1 MKNTVINIL
10 RILFCIIFASMAIFV
25 FFHPKKSQTNI
36 LKAVLSNSKEDT
48 TLINL
53 SNKHSGRFN
62 VIFESDDMTQADA
75 AQKEFL
81 KLTDKSSLQPD
92 ISSGEEISDLLE
104 LYKTHH
110 KKLLSQKT
118 RTELKND
125 NYELIKKESLERLYN
140 PMSINLLPLE
150 EDPFLLFSD
159 YLGMLSQQ
167 NTGDLYELD
176 GKYYTILKLTFK
188 KDISLSPTLLNLE
201 MPKIIKTKEQIEQK
215 YKGTN
220 IFLTGTPVHTYY
232 ASSKSMKEINLICLL
247 SSLFIILIC
256 KFYFRSFK
264 LLLPIALSLSLG
276 MLCGYMLTSIFF
288 DSIHILTFVF
298 SSTLIGICVD
308 YSLHYFAHNNDLKL
322 IFKSLTMSMLTT
334 VCAFLILMFSS
345 IELLKQ
351 ISVFTSGGLFCVYLF
366 VVLFYPILCKNIKPT
381 PANLDIFTPFNKVPQ
396 KIKII
401 SASTLLLIAC
411 AGLFKISFNDSI
423 TDMYRPP
430 KFLANAE
437 ALYNKLNKNNSS
449 PLFLLIKGD
458 NLQEILEAEETATK
472 DLDQNSFSSLSKFL
486 PSIKQQK
493 ENNLLINT
501 LYKKELNNYAAFLP
515 QNIRTN
521 LLNTSDEQEY
531 LTYDK
536 LKLPVLKDFMVDD
549 HTSIIILQN
558 ETSQKLKNSQNNKN
572 LKFIDLKNDISNKI
586 KHCRTSCLKLILP
599 AVLILFAILSIIY
612 KPKNAAKIILPPLLA
627 GLFVIGILSLSNRQI
642 NLFHI
647 LSLFLIAGFS
657 LDYSIFR
664 YNSTKNQTTPHL
676 KSNWAVLISCATT
689 VFSFFLLAMTS
700 FRLISSLGFILS
712 LGLTSSYILSL
723 VLMPD
728 TSAPSPKASDNI

>member
-10 RILFCIIFASMAIFV
+10 RILFCIIFASMAISV

-48 TLINL
+48 TLVNL

-62 VIFESDDMTQADA
+62 VIFESEDMFNADA

-81 KLTDKSSLQPD
+81 QLTDKSSLQPD
-92 ISSGEEISDLLE
+92 IAAGEKIADILE
-104 LYKTHH
+104 VYKTHH

-118 RTELKND
+118 RTELKNN

-140 PMSINLLPLE
+140 PMSISLLPLE
-150 EDPFLLFSD
+150 EDPFVLFSD
-159 YLGMLSQQ
+159 YLSMLSQQ
-167 NTGDLYELD
+167 NTGDLYEID
-176 GKYYTILKLTFK
+176 GKYYTILKLTLK

-201 MPKIIKTKEQIEQK
+201 MPKIINTKEKIEQK
-215 YKGTN
+215 YKDTK
-220 IFLTGTPVHTYY
+220 IYLTGSPVHTYY

-264 LLLPIALSLSLG
+264 LLLPIMLSLSLG
-276 MLCGYMLTSIFF
+276 MLCGYLLTSIFF

-308 YSLHYFAHNNDLKL
+308 YSLHYFAHDNDIKL

-366 VVLFYPILCKNIKPT
+366 VVLFYPILCKNIKPS
-381 PANLDIFTPFNKVPQ
+381 PANFDIFTPFNKVPQ

-401 SASTLLLIAC
+401 SASVFMLIAC
-411 AGLFKISFNDSI
+411 TGLFKISFNDSI

-449 PLFLLIKGD
+449 PLFLLITGN
-458 NLQEILEAEETATK
+458 NLQEILETEETATK
-472 DLDQNSFSSLSKFL
+472 NLDQNSFTALSKFL

-493 ENNLLINT
+493 ENNLLINS
-501 LYKKELNNYAAFLP
+501 LYQKELNNYASFLP
-515 QNIRTN
+515 ENIRNN
-521 LLNTSDEQEY
+521 LLNTPDEQEY
-531 LTYDK
+531 LTYEK
-536 LKLPVLKDFMVDD
+536 LKLPVLKDFMADD
-549 HTSIIILQN
+549 NTSMIIIQN
-558 ETSQKLKNSQNNKN
+558 ETHKKLKNTQNNKN

-586 KHCRTSCLKLILP
+586 KNCRTSCLKLILP
-599 AVLILFAILSIIY
+599 AVLILFAVLSAIY
-612 KPKNAAKIILPPLLA
+612 KPKNASKIMLPSILA
-627 GLFVIGILSLSNRQI
+627 GFFVIGILSLFNRQI

-647 LSLFLIAGFS
+647 LALFLIAGFS

-664 YNSTKNQTTPHL
+664 YNSTKNNTVSHL

-689 VFSFFLLAMTS
+689 VFSFFLLSITS

-723 VLMPD
+723 VLIPEP
-728 TSAPSPKASDNI
+728 SAPSPKASDNI